1 MNTKSFE
8 ISKKLVFEAWKR
20 VKANGGACGID
31 KVSIEEFGVNLPRN
45 LYKIWNR
52 MSSGSYFP
60 PPIKRVEIPKGEGQT
75 RPLGIP
81 TVGDRVAQMV
91 VKMVLEPDIDPLFYP
106 DSYGYRPNKSA
117 IDAVRTA
124 RERCWKYD
132 WVIDLDI
139 KGFFDNIDHC
149 LLMKAVEKH
158 VNCSW
163 TKLYIQRWLKSPV
176 LLQDGTMEKRD
187 KGVPQGGVVSPLLAN
202 LFLHYALDSWL
213 SRNYQNVPF
222 ERYADDAIL
231 HCRTRCDA
239 ENLLE
244 AFKKRFSECKLE
256 LHPLKTKIVYCK
268 DSNRKVKHEL
278 VSFDFLGFC
287 FKPRKAMSKHKQVF
301 TGFTPAISKKA
312 LVRISGTIRRWK
324 VQKWSGH
331 NLQDIAETLNPVIL
345 GWFNYYKH
353 FGRSLLYR
361 VVNMLNFAL
370 IRWARKKFKNLSR
383 SYRKSTEFLVRL
395 QKQQPK
401 LFVHWSTLSS

>member
-8 ISKKLVFEAWKR
+8 ISKELVWKAWKR
-20 VKANGGACGID
+20 IKANGGSCGVD
-31 KVSIEEFGVNLPRN
+31 EVSIDDFEINISKN

-81 TVGDRVAQMV
+81 TIGDRVAQMV
-91 VKMVLEPDIDPLFYP
+91 VKMVLEPDIDPLFHP

-139 KGFFDNIDHC
+139 RGFFDNIDHN
-149 LLMKAVEKH
+149 LMMKAVNKH
-158 VNCSW
+158 VSCSW
-163 TKLYIQRWLKSPV
+163 IKLYIQRWLKAPV
-176 LLQDGTMEKRD
+176 LLPNGTMEQRN
-187 KGVPQGGVVSPLLAN
+187 KGAPQGSVVSPLLAN
-202 LFLHYALDSWL
+202 LFLHYALDLWL
-213 SRNYQNVPF
+213 SRHYENVPF
-222 ERYADDAIL
+222 ERYADDVIL
-231 HCRTRCDA
+231 HCETQHDA

-244 AFKKRFSECKLE
+244 SLQQRLTECGLE
-256 LHPLKTKIVYCK
+256 LHPRKTKIVYCK
-268 DSNRKVKHEL
+268 DSNRKEKHRL

-287 FKPRKAMSKHKQVF
+287 FKPRKAMSKHHQVF

-312 LVRISGTIRRWK
+312 LTKISGVIGKWK
-324 VQKWSGH
+324 IQKWSERS
-331 NLQDIAETLNPVIL
+331 LQEIAEALNPVIL
-345 GWFNYYKH
+345 GWLNYYKH
-353 FGRSLLYR
+353 FGRSVLYR
-361 VVNMLNFAL
+361 VTNMLNFAL
-370 IRWARKKFKNLSR
+370 IRWARRKFKKLSR
-383 SYRKSTEFLVRL
+383 SYRKSTEFLARL

-401 LFVHWSTLSS
+401 LFAHWR